1 MSKSFHRHVS
11 ARKPNSRRALSS
23 WEEAFYYAQS
33 SIKCATSTQK
43 MISHAWLWYYEMQV
57 LMGPFYKSKSLNCS
71 NGLSAC
77 LKAATLIQWA
87 CFGSKMCSVIQTA
100 IALSLSYRVFK
111 CSALFGKTSTVFCQA
126 MASLCRTQK
135 DLLMIDP
142 NKSKFITK
150 LRRGVFRRSRMSQDC
165 IWTEVPG

>member
-1 MSKSFHRHVS
+1 MCLHESQIPGMLCLPEGKHSTT
-11 ARKPNSRRALSS
+11 LSLLK
-23 WEEAFYYAQS
+23 W
-33 SIKCATSTQK
+33 ATSTQK

-57 LMGPFYKSKSLNCS
+57 LMGPFYKSESLNCS

-100 IALSLSYRVFK
+100 IALSLSYHLFK
-111 CSALFGKTSTVFCQA
+111 CSTLFGKTSTNPV
-126 MASLCRTQK
+126 LCSAKQCLVQK
-135 DLLMIDP
+135 DLLMIDA

-150 LRRGVFRRSRMSQDC
+150 LSRRVFREV
-165 IWTEVPG
+165 THVPGLHLN